1 MYRAYAEEVE
11 GWMIGREEESTCI
24 LIESEEMVSIDL
36 EGFPLIWVSS
46 NSHRDLFVVMS
57 ISVERGVQP

>member
-1 MYRAYAEEVE
+1 
-11 GWMIGREEESTCI
+11 MIGREEESTCI